1 MTDLQISRALETI
14 SQFCIDL
21 RMTKKQAISAQILL
35 LQSKGAS
42 YQQAF
47 DAVLGQGAFDKMA
60 HEIYVGLRAK
70 AAA

>member
-1 MTDLQISRALETI
+1 MTDLQISRALQTI

-35 LQSKGAS
+35 LQSKGATH
-42 YQQAF
+42 QQAF
-47 DAVLGQGAFDKMA
+47 DAVLGQGTFKRVANELYD
-60 HEIYVGLRAK
+60 ELRAK

>member
-1 MTDLQISRALETI
+1 MTDLQISRALQTI

-35 LQSKGAS
+35 LQSKGATH
-42 YQQAF
+42 QQAF
-47 DAVLGQGAFDKMA
+47 DAVLGQGTFKRVAD
-60 HEIYVGLRAK
+60 ELYDELRAK

>member
-42 YQQAF
+42 HQQAF
-47 DAVLGQGAFDKMA
+47 DAVLGQGTFKRIAD
-60 HEIYVGLRAK
+60 ELYDELRAK